1 MNKIYLDKLC
11 EFTHTTYKNYDQFN
25 LKDKDFNIEE
35 QIQIIK
41 QNFSLNEKGVNH
53 KYNYIDLSNLI
64 PNIEFDQ
71 LVLLHPIAYNI
82 KENYEWNYLLNGLLI
97 ILNDDY
103 LFNTSIN
110 KKKIIETFDK
120 TFRKKIIIQNEL
132 DEEIMEK
139 IAKLI
144 NVTLIILSDN
154 KKLIYNNKK
163 TNDKAVILYK
173 INKEYYPVIN
183 WTQKYFLTSDL
194 FVKYIIDYKLEKD
207 KKIVSNDL
215 ELESEAE
222 DKPIKKKKSTKSKD
236 IETVEKLTKVKNNIT
251 IDENKNII
259 NTINKFSNYEKDNND
274 SSSDYKKNN
283 EFYEE
288 VLTEANGALFISEA
302 VDNRESIISSTSK
315 KNDDTKKIKL
325 KKNSKDIFVVNN
337 DKKNELNKEDKIEE
351 KEDKKNKKKSKV
363 EVKVDVDDDSV
374 FNKTEILTK
383 KEIDDIK
390 NNIDKNLGLTELQ
403 NIATKLS
410 INIAKVSEKTGK
422 PKAKTKQELIDEI
435 KEFIKTK

>member
-25 LKDKDFNIEE
+25 IKEKDFNIEE

-82 KENYEWNYLLNGLLI
+82 KENYEWNYLLNALLI
-97 ILNDDY
+97 VLNDDY
-103 LFNTSIN
+103 LFNSSIS

-120 TFRKKIIIQNEL
+120 TFRKKIIIENEL
-132 DEEIMEK
+132 DEQIMEK

-144 NVTLIILSDN
+144 NITLIIFSDN

-163 TNDKAVILYK
+163 TNDRVVILFK

-183 WTQKYFLTSDL
+183 WAQKYFSASDL
-194 FVKYIIDYKLEKD
+194 FVKYIIDYKFEKD
-207 KKIVSNDL
+207 IKIGKNDS
-215 ELESEAE
+215 ESE
-222 DKPIKKKKSTKSKD
+222 DKPIKKKKSIKNKD
-236 IETVEKLTKVKNNIT
+236 IEAPEKLTKVKSNIT
-251 IDENKNII
+251 IDENKNTI
-259 NTINKFSNYEKDNND
+259 NTIDKSLNYEKDNND

-302 VDNRESIISSTSK
+302 VDNRESIVSSTSK
-315 KNDDTKKIKL
+315 KNDDTKKIKS

-337 DKKNELNKEDKIEE
+337 DKKNDLTKEDKIEE
-351 KEDKKNKKKSKV
+351 EKKSKKKSKV
-363 EVKVDVDDDSV
+363 EEVDDSV
-374 FNKTEILTK
+374 FKKTEILTK
-383 KEIDDIK
+383 KEIEDIK

-403 NIATKLS
+403 NIASKLS

-435 KEFIKTK
+435 KDFIKK

>member
-11 EFTHTTYKNYDQFN
+11 EFIHTTHKNYDQFN
-25 LKDKDFNIEE
+25 LKEKDFNVEE

-82 KENYEWNYLLNGLLI
+82 KENYEWNYLLNALLI
-97 ILNDDY
+97 VLNDDY
-103 LFNTSIN
+103 LFNSNIN

-120 TFRKKIIIQNEL
+120 TFRKKIIIENDLNEQ
-132 DEEIMEK
+132 IMEK

-144 NVTLIILSDN
+144 NTTLIILSDN
-154 KKLIYNNKK
+154 NKSIYNNKK

-173 INKEYYPVIN
+173 IKKEYYPVIN
-183 WTQKYFLTSDL
+183 WSQKYFLMSDV

-207 KKIVSNDL
+207 KIVSKD
-215 ELESEAE
+215 ESESE
-222 DKPIKKKKSTKSKD
+222 DKPIKKKKSIKNKD
-236 IETVEKLTKVKNNIT
+236 IETPQKLIKVKSNIT
-251 IDENKNII
+251 IDENKNTI
-259 NTINKFSNYEKDNND
+259 NTISSSNKSLNYEKDNND

-302 VDNRESIISSTSK
+302 VDNKESIVSSTSK
-315 KNDDTKKIKL
+315 KNDDIKKTKS

-337 DKKNELNKEDKIEE
+337 DKKNDLVKEE
-351 KEDKKNKKKSKV
+351 KLEEKVEEKNIKKNKKSKA
-363 EVKVDVDDDSV
+363 EVIDDESV
-374 FNKTEILTK
+374 FKKTEILTK
-383 KEIDDIK
+383 NEIDNIK
-390 NNIDKNLGLTELQ
+390 NNIDKNIGLTELQ

-435 KEFIKTK
+435 KEFIKIK